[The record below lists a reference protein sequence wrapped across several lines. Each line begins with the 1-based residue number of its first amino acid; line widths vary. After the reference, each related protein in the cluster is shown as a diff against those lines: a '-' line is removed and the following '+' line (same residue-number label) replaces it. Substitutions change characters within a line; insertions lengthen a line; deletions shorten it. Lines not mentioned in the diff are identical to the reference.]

1 MLKQKRLYEGQRD
14 QLYNQQFNVEQT
26 SFAMTSMQV
35 GHCNTAPLPR
45 GWSMCLPACLLSV
58 HSCSALLQNARSTRH
73 PSLSL
78 FARWQDTVHT
88 VSAMKAAGK
97 EMKGFMKNNDLK
109 IENIEKLHDEM
120 SDMLVRRASGPWPFG
135 IRDLPGVAPAWA
147 RLV

>member
-1 MLKQKRLYEGQRD
+1 
-14 QLYNQQFNVEQT
+14 
-26 SFAMTSMQV
+26 
-35 GHCNTAPLPR
+35 
-45 GWSMCLPACLLSV
+45 
-58 HSCSALLQNARSTRH
+58 
-73 PSLSL
+73 
-78 FARWQDTVHT
+78 
-88 VSAMKAAGK
+88 MKAAGK